1 MTEIFPSSSQSVGS
15 GENDCP
21 RVFEGENV
29 LILIIGLNDSFCG
42 ENVRCDVGK
51 NEIDSYPKREPITA
65 VALTTIECHLT

>member
-21 RVFEGENV
+21 QGENV
-29 LILIIGLNDSFCG
+29 LILIIGLSDSFHS

-51 NEIDSYPKREPITA
+51 NREIKIHVYAKRQTSICTM
-65 VALTTIECHLT
+65 

>member
-15 GENDCP
+15 RENDCP
-21 RVFEGENV
+21 QVFEGENV
-29 LILIIGLNDSFCG
+29 LILIIGLSDSYCS

-65 VALTTIECHLT
+65 VALTTIEYHLT